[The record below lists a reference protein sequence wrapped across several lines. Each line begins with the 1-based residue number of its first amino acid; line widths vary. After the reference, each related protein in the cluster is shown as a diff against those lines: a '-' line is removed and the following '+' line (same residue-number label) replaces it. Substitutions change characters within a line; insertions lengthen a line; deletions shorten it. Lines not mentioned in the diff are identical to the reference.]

1 VTAFVDQRRNE
12 EPMPPEGGWT
22 MRRVLLVVIGVP
34 LVVIV
39 LFYAYLLW
47 AMSTCGCEPVRT
59 FPPSPVVGVVI
70 SVDTPSLGKVN
81 GFDLRL
87 ADGSTLT
94 LKVGVLENATQFSP
108 SHLLAHEATSVPIR
122 AFYRL
127 ENGAP
132 VVYRLEDASPA
143 AT

>member
-1 VTAFVDQRRNE
+1 
-12 EPMPPEGGWT
+12 

-34 LVVIV
+34 LLVIA

-47 AMSTCGCEPVRT
+47 AMSTCGCEPLPT
-59 FPPSPVVGVVI
+59 LPPSPVVGVVV
-70 SVDTPSLGKVN
+70 SVDTPSLGQVN

-87 ADGSTLT
+87 ADGSMLT

-127 ENGAP
+127 DNGAP
-132 VVYRLEDASPA
+132 VVYRLEDANPA

>member
-1 VTAFVDQRRNE
+1 MNWRTLGIWGPIAVLAALVIGAFVLSSAGHVCAAANA
-12 EPMPPEGGWT
+12 PCAT
-22 MRRVLLVVIGVP
+22 L
-34 LVVIV
+34 
-39 LFYAYLLW
+39 
-47 AMSTCGCEPVRT
+47 
-59 FPPSPVVGVVI
+59 PPSPVVGVVI
-70 SVDTPSLGKVN
+70 SVDTPSLGQVN

-87 ADGSTLT
+87 ADGSSLT

-132 VVYRLEDASPA
+132 VVYRLEDANPA

>member
-1 VTAFVDQRRNE
+1 VKWRSIGIWGPIA
-12 EPMPPEGGWT
+12 
-22 MRRVLLVVIGVP
+22 VLVALVVGAIAFSAGQACATSDAP
-34 LVVIV
+34 CPTI
-39 LFYAYLLW
+39 
-47 AMSTCGCEPVRT
+47 
-59 FPPSPVVGVVI
+59 PPSPVVGVVV

-87 ADGSTLT
+87 PDGSTIA

-127 ENGAP
+127 DNGSP
-132 VVYRLEDASPA
+132 VVYRLEDATPA

>member
-1 VTAFVDQRRNE
+1 VNWRAVGIWGPIGVLAVLIVGAFVVSSAGHACAASNA
-12 EPMPPEGGWT
+12 PCAT
-22 MRRVLLVVIGVP
+22 L
-34 LVVIV
+34 
-39 LFYAYLLW
+39 
-47 AMSTCGCEPVRT
+47 
-59 FPPSPVVGVVI
+59 PPSPVVGVVI

-87 ADGSTLT
+87 ADGSTLA
-94 LKVGVLENATQFSP
+94 LRVGVLENATQFSP

-132 VVYRLEDASPA
+132 IVYRLEDANPA

>member
-1 VTAFVDQRRNE
+1 
-12 EPMPPEGGWT
+12 

-34 LVVIV
+34 LLVIV

-47 AMSTCGCEPVRT
+47 AMSTAHDPLPST
-59 FPPSPVVGVVI
+59 PPSPVVGVVI

>member
-1 VTAFVDQRRNE
+1 VGAA
-12 EPMPPEGGWT
+12 
-22 MRRVLLVVIGVP
+22 LLA
-34 LVVIV
+34 IV
-39 LFYAYLLW
+39 AFYAYLLW
-47 AMSTCGCEPVRT
+47 ASWTCSCEPVPS
-59 FPPSPVVGVVI
+59 FPPSPVVGVVV

-81 GFDLRL
+81 GFALRL

-127 ENGAP
+127 QNGAP

>member
-1 VTAFVDQRRNE
+1 MNWRAVGIWGPIGVLAVLVIGAFVFWSA
-12 EPMPPEGGWT
+12 G
-22 MRRVLLVVIGVP
+22 RV
-34 LVVIV
+34 
-39 LFYAYLLW
+39 
-47 AMSTCGCEPVRT
+47 CGAANAPCATP
-59 FPPSPVVGVVI
+59 PPSPVVGVVV

-94 LKVGVLENATQFSP
+94 LKVGVLENPTQFSP

-122 AFYRL
+122 AFYHL
-127 ENGAP
+127 DNGTP
-132 VVYRLEDASPA
+132 VVYRLEDANPT